1 MTSVVN
7 PKRILFAG
15 DPHNNF
21 KPLISVVQQKK
32 PEAVV
37 LLGDYDLAAPL
48 EDVLSEITNLSDIHW
63 IAGNHEYE
71 TPDKHRFLF
80 DSALAGKNL
89 HLRVTEIAGIKIAGL
104 GGIFLGRVWY
114 PPRPPKW
121 SSKQAYLQ
129 AQPALYKRG
138 LSLKYQSAIW
148 PEEFQALGRLKA
160 DILVSHEAPGSHRYG
175 FSAISDLAA
184 AMGVKQIFHGH
195 LHENYHSTVKKNIQV
210 IGVANASIAD
220 LDGNF
225 L

>member
-1 MTSVVN
+1 MASVDN
-7 PKRILFAG
+7 PKKILFAG

-21 KPLISVVQQKK
+21 EPLISAVNQQR

-37 LLGDYDLAAPL
+37 LLGDYDLAEPL
-48 EDVLSEITNLSDIHW
+48 DQVLQEITGMTDIHW
-63 IAGNHEYE
+63 IAGNHEFQ
-71 TPDKHRFLF
+71 TPEKHRFLF
-80 DSALAGKNL
+80 NSALSGKNL
-89 HLRVTEIAGIKIAGL
+89 HLRVTEVAGVKIAGL

-114 PPRPPKW
+114 PPQAPKW

-129 AQPALYKRG
+129 AQAAVTKQG

-148 PEEFQALGRLKA
+148 PEEFQALARLKA

-175 FSAISDLAA
+175 FSVIGDLAVA
-184 AMGVKQIFHGH
+184 LGVKQIFHGH
-195 LHENYHSTVKKNIQV
+195 LHENYRGMVKKTIQV

-220 LDGNF
+220 LEGNF

>member
-1 MTSVVN
+1 MASVDN
-7 PKRILFAG
+7 PKKILFAG

-21 KPLISVVQQKK
+21 KPLISAVLQQK
-32 PEAVV
+32 PAAVV
-37 LLGDYDLAAPL
+37 LLGDYDLDEPL
-48 EDVLSEITNLSDIHW
+48 EEVLRDIIAITDIHW

-80 DSALAGKNL
+80 DSALARKNL
-89 HLRVTEIAGIKIAGL
+89 HLRVTEIAGVKIAGL

-114 PPRPPKW
+114 PPRAPKW

-129 AQPALYKRG
+129 SQSAVNQRG

-148 PEEFQALGRLKA
+148 PDEFHALGRLQA
-160 DILVSHEAPGSHRYG
+160 DVLVSHEAPGSHRHG
-175 FSAISDLAA
+175 FSAISDLAVG
-184 AMGVKQIFHGH
+184 MGVKQIFHGH